1 MEEADEMAESLGR
14 FRELAGPVAR
24 EPGDIAL
31 EEGAIHLADAIALP
45 LQPLGIVF
53 SGTEIELDTTRCIP
67 LVLEGGCKVIQV
79 RPQRTA
85 PQPGNHGCADKGV
98 FEHTS
103 LLFLH
108 G

>member
-1 MEEADEMAESLGR
+1 MAESLGR
-14 FRELAGPVAR
+14 FRELAGPVAH
-24 EPGDIAL
+24 EAGDIAL
-31 EEGAIHLADAIALP
+31 EKDSSHLAGAIALR

-53 SGTEIELDTTRCIP
+53 SSTEIELDTTRCIP
-67 LVLEGGCKVIQV
+67 LVMEGGCKVIQV

-85 PQPGNHGCADKGV
+85 PQPGNHGCSDKGV